1 MNDLFANRIGFTAII
16 RREAVRT
23 YKIVNQVIWPPIIT
37 TVLYVLV
44 FGLALGSR
52 IHSVD
57 GVPYAAFLIPGLI
70 MLQIIEQ
77 TYGECSSSLFQNRF
91 MGSIQELLV
100 APLSAAEIVTA
111 FIVAAVLRALF
122 IAALVLGVG
131 AVMVHALPLN
141 WPLFLGVTMMVA
153 VLFGSIGFIFG
164 LMADRY
170 DNIAAFSTFVIT
182 PLVFVGGVFTPL
194 HLLPPAIQRISIVNP
209 MFSMIDALRA
219 SFIGHSELPLSIT
232 LSVIGTLALLSL
244 AIAYRM
250 TVVGY
255 KLRV

>member
-1 MNDLFANRIGFTAII
+1 MNGPFSNPVGFMTII

-52 IHSVD
+52 IRSVD

-70 MLQIIEQ
+70 MLQVIEQ

-91 MGSIQELLV
+91 MGSIQELLT
-100 APLSAAEIVTA
+100 APLSPAEIVTA
-111 FIVAAVLRALF
+111 FIAAAVLRAIF
-122 IAALVLGVG
+122 IAGIVLAVG
-131 AVMVHALPLN
+131 AIMVHTLPVN
-141 WPLFLGVTMMVA
+141 WPLFLGVTIMTA
-153 VLFGSIGFIFG
+153 VLFGSVGFIFG
-164 LMADRY
+164 LKADKY
-170 DNIAAFSTFVIT
+170 DEVAAFSTFVVT

-194 HLLPPAIQRISIVNP
+194 RLLPAQIQRISLINP

-219 SFIGHSELPLSIT
+219 SFTGHSDLPLPIT
-232 LSVIGTLALLSL
+232 LSVIAVLAVGSA
-244 AIAYRM
+244 AIAYRL
-250 TVVGY
+250 TAIGY